1 MTSRSDLVSQEFFR
15 DPAAVVER
23 LRACGPVVE
32 IKLPIVGKVWATTTY
47 ELAARVLK
55 DSETFTMR
63 NGGTV
68 AGVRWWMPGI
78 VRTLAESMLSVDEPD
93 HTRLREIVDEAFRR
107 RAILELGPRILHS
120 AGVLSGRLLAGRRP
134 SGRC

>member
-1 MTSRSDLVSQEFFR
+1 MTSRTDLVSQEFFR

-55 DSETFTMR
+55 DSDTFTLR
-63 NGGTV
+63 NDGAL
-68 AGVRWWMPGI
+68 AGLRWWMPGV
-78 VRTLAESMLSVDEPD
+78 VRTLADNM
-93 HTRLREIVDEAFRR
+93 
-107 RAILELGPRILHS
+107 G
-120 AGVLSGRLLAGRRP
+120 
-134 SGRC
+134 